1 MVTDVVITIDAVAET
16 FEVQQFDKK
25 TVIRHSEPADNVA
38 HDQTVSH
45 DTTKS
50 GIHRSMARLD
60 ERFVNSGTSETE
72 LASAYVV
79 LTYGSLEGKAR
90 AREMSKSLIDWL
102 GASSHANIVSLA
114 AGGYGS

>member
-1 MVTDVVITIDAVAET
+1 MVQDVIITIDAVAES

-25 TVIRHSEPADNVA
+25 TVIRHSEPADNVI

-50 GIHRSMARLD
+50 NIKRSMARLD
-60 ERFVNSGTSETE
+60 ERFINSGTSEAE

-90 AREMSKSLIDWL
+90 ARELMKSLNDWL
-102 GASSHANIVSLA
+102 GSTSHANIVSLA
-114 AGGYGS
+114 AGGYGA